1 MQGFKINNNAIAQPQ
16 LPRLIIA
23 GVGLLNAL
31 AMGRGSHREVFQTKA
46 HHEGCLGGHPNA
58 FQAGLWARDFAISRN
73 LNF

>member
-46 HHEGCLGGHPNA
+46 HHEGCLGGTPRRFRQDHGP
-58 FQAGLWARDFAISRN
+58 GISPF
-73 LNF
+73 LAT